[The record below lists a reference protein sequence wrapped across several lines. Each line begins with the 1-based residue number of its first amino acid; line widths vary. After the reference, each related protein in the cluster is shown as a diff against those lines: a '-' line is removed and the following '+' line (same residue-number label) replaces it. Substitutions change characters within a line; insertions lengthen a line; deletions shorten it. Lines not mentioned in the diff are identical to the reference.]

1 MASRLVAQTV
11 SLGDRLSSEVAC
23 GRIQKALSIAV
34 LRLASASIEIAALLG
49 KGPLA
54 GALGAA
60 TGEANRDGDAQKA
73 LDVMADRIIT
83 DALRDAPV
91 AWCISEEQD
100 NPVAL
105 NPAGTLLVAVDPL
118 DGSSNIDVN
127 VSVGT
132 IFSIFPCE
140 TANDAPSLLR
150 PGSEQ
155 LAAGYF
161 IYGPQTGLVVT
172 FGNGVDLYVLDR
184 DSGEFLLARSGLSIP
199 SKSAEFAVN
208 ASNYRHWHQP
218 VRTFID
224 DCLAGSE
231 GPIGR
236 DHNMRW
242 VASLIAD
249 AHRILWRGGVY
260 LYPGDRRAG
269 YAMGRLRLIYEAAP
283 IAMLVEQ
290 AGGMATDGID
300 RILDKVPTSSHQ
312 RTPLIF
318 GSSEDVSRVTS
329 YHANP
334 GHLRQSSPLFGNRG
348 LFRG

>member
-1 MASRLVAQTV
+1 MASRLVAPPV
-11 SLGDRLSSEVAC
+11 SLEHYLGGEAGS
-23 GRIQKALSIAV
+23 GRIGDDVVAATLALA
-34 LRLASASIEIAALLG
+34 EAATVISSLLG

-73 LDVMADRIIT
+73 LDVMADEIIAG
-83 DALRDAPV
+83 ALRRACV
-91 AWCISEEQD
+91 AWYISEEQEHAVRLD
-100 NPVAL
+100 P
-105 NPAGTLLVAVDPL
+105 GGRLLVAVDPL

-132 IFSIFPCE
+132 IFSIFPSGP
-140 TANDAPSLLR
+140 DASAPHLLR
-150 PGSEQ
+150 RGSEQ

-172 FGNGVDLYVLDR
+172 FGRGVELFVLDR
-184 DSGEFLLARSGLSIP
+184 ESGGFRLAKSGLSIP
-199 SKSAEFAVN
+199 KNSVEFAVN

-224 DCLAGSE
+224 DCFAGAE
-231 GPIGR
+231 GPIGK
-236 DHNMRW
+236 DQNMRW

-260 LYPGDRRAG
+260 LYPGHRRAG
-269 YAMGRLRLIYEAAP
+269 YAQGRLLLIYEAAP

-290 AGGMATDGID
+290 AGGTATDGIE
-300 RILDKVPTSSHQ
+300 RILDKEPVSSHQ
-312 RTPLIF
+312 RTPLVF
-318 GSSEDVSRVTS
+318 GSSEMVSRVAT

-334 GHLRQSSPLFGNRG
+334 GPPRQSSPLFGNRG

>member
-1 MASRLVAQTV
+1 MASRLVSQPV
-11 SLGDRLSSEVAC
+11 SLDRHLAIETAG
-23 GRIQKALSIAV
+23 GRIDEAVAAVILALA
-34 LRLASASIEIAALLG
+34 AAATAIAALLG

-73 LDVMADRIIT
+73 LDVMADEIIAG
-83 DALRDAPV
+83 ALRKAHV
-91 AWCISEEQD
+91 GWYISEEQA
-100 NPVAL
+100 NAVAL
-105 NPAGTLLVAVDPL
+105 DPAGSLLVAVDPL

-132 IFSIFPCE
+132 IFSIFPS
-140 TANDAPSLLR
+140 DAGSSAPALLR
-150 PGSEQ
+150 PGSQQ

-172 FGNGVDLYVLDR
+172 SGNGVDLFVLDR
-184 DSGEFLLARSGLSIP
+184 DSGAFRLAKSGLAIP
-199 SKSAEFAVN
+199 RQSAEFAVN

-218 VRTFID
+218 VRNYID
-224 DCLAGSE
+224 DCIAGTD
-231 GPIGR
+231 GPIRR

-269 YAMGRLRLIYEAAP
+269 YAHGRLRLIYEASP

-290 AGGMATDGID
+290 AGGMATDGIE
-300 RILDKVPTSSHQ
+300 RILDKIPTSAHQ
-312 RTPLIF
+312 RTPLVF
-318 GSSEDVSRVTS
+318 GSSEDVARVAT
-329 YHANP
+329 YHASP
-334 GHLRQSSPLFGNRG
+334 GHLRQSSPLFSNRG